1 MSLEFM
7 FFFPLMLMLIA
18 AFTVAREIVIHKVKT
33 SEILIAA
40 KRHLA
45 CTEYEHFK
53 CDNERYICSAIG
65 RVNFRGGGRV
75 LYHKSKALREHIRSQ
90 LSPHASVSRWAE
102 NNIGYGLSFFEVQT
116 IRHRWVDELI
126 AHYRSIGD

>member
-7 FFFPLMLMLIA
+7 FFFPLLLLLVA
-18 AFTVAREIVIHKVKT
+18 AFTVAREISMRKVKT

-45 CTEYEHFK
+45 YTKYEYISSGIKEM
-53 CDNERYICSAIG
+53 YICDAIG
-65 RVNFRGGGRV
+65 RTCHRNGDEWYRKSRDLRAHICRQISPYMSVNG
-75 LYHKSKALREHIRSQ
+75 
-90 LSPHASVSRWAE
+90 WARA
-102 NNIGYGLSFFEVQT
+102 NIGDDLSFFEVQT